1 MAFSEMYITHEALFQ
16 TALRKKS
23 SAAAC
28 LPAFIRRQQVV
39 KCWRR
44 EHDQWV
50 IKDAPFI
57 DDWSEEDYQFLLQCL
72 KTQSDRRFRLW
83 GILRQ
88 NAKCHA
94 KGFVSVESAFLGSAQ
109 QYLDLSCIHVSE
121 DQRGKGIGA
130 VLFREAKN
138 WAKKKGGK
146 KLYIS
151 AHSAVETQAFYQMMG
166 CVDAEEYDP
175 HHVEAEPFD
184 RQLECI
190 L

>member
-1 MAFSEMYITHEALFQ
+1 MGHFAAKCQMPLKGLSLSSRHFLAARSSISTSPAFTYPKI
-16 TALRKKS
+16 
-23 SAAAC
+23 SAAKAS
-28 LPAFIRRQQVV
+28 
-39 KCWRR
+39 
-44 EHDQWV
+44 
-50 IKDAPFI
+50 APFY
-57 DDWSEEDYQFLLQCL
+57 S
-72 KTQSDRRFRLW
+72 
-83 GILRQ
+83 
-88 NAKCHA
+88 AKP
-94 KGFVSVESAFLGSAQ
+94 
-109 QYLDLSCIHVSE
+109 
-121 DQRGKGIGA
+121 
-130 VLFREAKN
+130 KN